1 MKKTIITILLLLV
14 TIHISIAQTNE
25 VYVVSTKTLN
35 IRTGPGKNY
44 SVIGTLSQGDSVN
57 VINKTNSEWWEINID
72 NEVGYVYSSMLM
84 IDSYKDW
91 KKTNYESGVTPECEN
106 YNPKYDY
113 EIDNY
118 LRIIVGSGTD
128 VVVKLMKKGY
138 YEDECIR
145 IVYVRSGDTY
155 EIKNIPQDEY
165 YLKIAY
171 GKDIRKKIVDDMCY
185 IKFMSNAKYEKGSE
199 ILKFKLIKQPD
210 KTIGNDVYEN
220 WSVPSYELFLDIVQ
234 PKESKE
240 KVFVAKNI
248 SEEEFNK

>member
-1 MKKTIITILLLLV
+1 MKKIIIPILFLFV
-14 TIHISIAQTNE
+14 TIHTAMAQINE
-25 VYVVSTKTLN
+25 EYVVNTKTLN

-44 SVIGTLSQGDSVN
+44 SVIRTLTQGDAVN
-57 VINKTNSEWWEINID
+57 VIHKTNSEWWEINID
-72 NEVGYVYSSMLM
+72 DEVGYVYSSMLM
-84 IDSYKDW
+84 IDSNKDW
-91 KKTNYESGVTPECEN
+91 EKTNYESGVTPECEN
-106 YNPKYDY
+106 YTPKYDY
-113 EIDNY
+113 ELNNY
-118 LRIIVGSGTD
+118 LRIIVGKGTD

-171 GKDIRKKIVDDMCY
+171 GKDIRKKIVEDMCY
-185 IKFMSNAKYEKGSE
+185 VKFMNNAKYEKGSE
-199 ILKFKLIKQPD
+199 ILKFKLIKQPN

-220 WSVPSYELFLDIVQ
+220 WNVPSYELFLDIIQ
-234 PKESKE
+234 TKKSKE
-240 KVFVAKNI
+240 KVFVAKKI